1 MAQLFIVKSASEI
14 MTLEDEM
21 GEKLYVRYLTLT
33 DNNKK
38 SENLY
43 YFSVRG
49 KDAEIEWHVGDR
61 IMAELW
67 FVAYQQGGQWHMSN
81 RSGSID
87 LIEVGR
93 VSINSNSQDNG

>member
-49 KDAEIEWHVGDR
+49 KDAEIEWHQGDR
-61 IMAELW
+61 IMVELR
-67 FVAYQQGGQWHMSN
+67 FVAYQQGGQWHMGN
-81 RSGSID
+81 RSASVD
-87 LIEVGR
+87 LIEVGHVTNNLKSR
-93 VSINSNSQDNG
+93 DNG

>member
-1 MAQLFIVKSASEI
+1 MAQLLIVKSASEI
-14 MTLEDEM
+14 MTLEGEM

-49 KDAEIEWHVGDR
+49 KDAEIEWHEGDC
-61 IMAELW
+61 IMVELS
-67 FVAYQQGGQWHMSN
+67 FLAYQHGGQWHMGN
-81 RSGSID
+81 RLNTLD
-87 LIEVGR
+87 LIEVG
-93 VSINSNSQDNG
+93 VVGKNLKPQENG